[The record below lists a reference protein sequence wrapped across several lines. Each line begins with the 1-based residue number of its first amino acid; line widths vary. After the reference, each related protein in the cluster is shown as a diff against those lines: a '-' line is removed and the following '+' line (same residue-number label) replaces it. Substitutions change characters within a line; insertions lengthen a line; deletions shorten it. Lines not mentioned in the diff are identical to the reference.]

1 MEDPQWGII
10 RKELAH
16 QVEDVALHIELSLP
30 EKLSVGDKRLD
41 LWLKQELQA
50 RAQTIR
56 NWTQRVVLPSDASYE
71 NLLFE
76 VGSTTVHAAEDQW
89 SAIAKSEIV
98 NEIGLRQR
106 LLGFCRKAV
115 VGVIPLAIVVAAP
128 ALRVTI
134 PLAIRDSLLTFA
146 VPWTLLQLIE
156 LINPDASDYLSR
168 SKSIRELLPASYGGS
183 SKA

>member
-1 MEDPQWGII
+1 
-10 RKELAH
+10 
-16 QVEDVALHIELSLP
+16 
-30 EKLSVGDKRLD
+30 
-41 LWLKQELQA
+41 
-50 RAQTIR
+50 
-56 NWTQRVVLPSDASYE
+56 
-71 NLLFE
+71 
-76 VGSTTVHAAEDQW
+76 
-89 SAIAKSEIV
+89 V